1 MSWGEALGTGL
12 GRVAYRLGWRRGV
25 VEAQLARA
33 YPDRDQAWVRRTARA
48 SFEHVG
54 REAVVMAALSRLG
67 LSAVR
72 RFVETFD
79 ALDAVRAA
87 LAEGRGVVIVTG
99 HFGNWEIAGATL
111 PANGLPIDGVMR
123 ALANRRLDRYVQDV
137 RTRLGM
143 RVVERTSAW
152 DRLLASVRAGRIV
165 GLVADQDAHRDGVFV
180 PFFGQLASTHRT
192 PALLA
197 IRGGAA
203 LFVAGVRRVGPR
215 RYEFWCERL
224 DVAAA
229 PDVKE
234 QVLELTRGWT
244 RELERHIRLSPEQ
257 YFWHHRRWKTRPPGT
272 EAVGAGI
279 RSGQVSE

>member
-1 MSWGEALGTGL
+1 
-12 GRVAYRLGWRRGV
+12 
-25 VEAQLARA
+25 
-33 YPDRDQAWVRRTARA
+33 
-48 SFEHVG
+48 
-54 REAVVMAALSRLG
+54 MAALSRLG

-123 ALANRRLDRYVQDV
+123 ALANRRLDRYVRDV

-152 DRLLASVRAGRIV
+152 DWLLASVRAGRIV

-203 LFVAGVRRVGPR
+203 LFVGGVRRVGPR

-224 DVAAA
+224 DVTAAR
-229 PDVKE
+229 DVKE
-234 QVLELTRGWT
+234 QVLELTREWT
-244 RELERHIRLSPEQ
+244 GELERHIRLSPEQ
-257 YFWHHRRWKTRPPGT
+257 YFWHHRRWKTRPLGT